1 MLKVLFWVYIASAV
15 IVFLYLYV
23 FAWFATMYFTKECKA
38 KGMVKV
44 KNPTNWA
51 KIFIAQIHS
60 ILMIGLPI
68 VNTFIAIIWLCNTKK
83 VMKEWEEQTLK
94 MYCYPDKL
102 S

>member
-23 FAWFATMYFTKECKA
+23 FAWFATKYFAKECKA
-38 KGMVKV
+38 KDMVIV
-44 KNPTNWA
+44 KTPTNWA
-51 KIFIAQIHS
+51 KVFIAQTQS

-83 VMKEWEEQTLK
+83 VMKNWEEETLK